1 MSPKSISPPET
12 GGFRPVAASARAV
25 TRPILIT
32 ELFVGLMLL
41 AMSLPALLA
50 PSLMSVSADVVV
62 DEAQAFLAWLENT
75 PRCRIGD
82 RTPAGSSFE
91 ARLTCTSTVGWLDD
105 AEVHPA
111 LQPNAVPGLAAAA
124 ISGIDSASDEA
135 YALDPPLWLKAMV
148 MLALLA
154 LAGFAMRFSGW
165 RWSNEVRGLGA
176 LRTWGWVA
184 VALLADRFLGL
195 LFGAAEG
202 TSGVAQFHGLGQ
214 PLSSWQLLLIL
225 GLGPLV
231 EEAIFRQYLHGAL
244 SEVLPMW
251 LVALITAVMFVF
263 AHFLV
268 LLSLGSAIELSLGV
282 FALLVASLLL
292 TLVRHKS
299 EALLPCVIVHSVF
312 NLATL
317 VEAGMPG

>member
-1 MSPKSISPPET
+1 M
-12 GGFRPVAASARAV
+12 AASARAV

-165 RWSNEVRGLGA
+165 RWSNEVRGWARCAHGA
-176 LRTWGWVA
+176 GWPWRCLPIVSLACFSAQRKGLRESPNSMG
-184 VALLADRFLGL
+184 LASRFLPG
-195 LFGAAEG
+195 
-202 TSGVAQFHGLGQ
+202 
-214 PLSSWQLLLIL
+214 SS
-225 GLGPLV
+225 
-231 EEAIFRQYLHGAL
+231 
-244 SEVLPMW
+244 
-251 LVALITAVMFVF
+251 
-263 AHFLV
+263 
-268 LLSLGSAIELSLGV
+268 
-282 FALLVASLLL
+282 
-292 TLVRHKS
+292 
-299 EALLPCVIVHSVF
+299 C
-312 NLATL
+312 
-317 VEAGMPG
+317 

>member
-1 MSPKSISPPET
+1 MSPESISPPET
-12 GGFRPVAASARAV
+12 GGFRPAAARARAV
-25 TRPILIT
+25 ARPILIT

-75 PRCRIGD
+75 PRCHIGD

-91 ARLTCTSTVGWLDD
+91 ARLTCMSTVGWFGD

-124 ISGIDSASDEA
+124 ISGIDSTSDEA
-135 YALDPPLWLKAMV
+135 YVLDPPPWLKAMV
-148 MLALLA
+148 MLALLV
-154 LAGFAMRFSGW
+154 LAGVAMRFSGW

-195 LFGAAEG
+195 LFGGTEG
-202 TSGVAQFHGLGQ
+202 TSGVAQFRGLGQ
-214 PLSSWQLLLIL
+214 ALPSWQLLLVL

-251 LVALITAVMFVF
+251 LVALVTAVMFVF
-263 AHFLV
+263 AHLLV

-282 FALLVASLLL
+282 FGLLMAGLLL

-299 EALLPCVIVHSVF
+299 KALLPCVIVHSVF